1 MTAQAALP
9 TVAMMAQAM
18 LAAMPTGTAAV
29 AVAVTAAGGRTSLR
43 AAAVRTTSR
52 LGAAVVAMTAGGRDA
67 TDEPAHEERDGECRS
82 GPFQDSMHGIS
93 VPHHQ

>member
-9 TVAMMAQAM
+9 AVAM
-18 LAAMPTGTAAV
+18 LAQAVLAAMTAGTAAV
-29 AVAVTAAGGRTSLR
+29 AVAVMAAGRRTSLR
-43 AAAVRTTSR
+43 ATAVRTTSR
-52 LGAAVVAMTAGGRDA
+52 LGAAVVAMPAGGRDA
-67 TDEPAHEERDGECRS
+67 DDEPAHEDRDGACRS